1 MPSTD
6 KYLIGEYSFDT
17 TSGNLKKDGKTKRLS
32 PRAAD
37 VLILLA
43 STPGQVVTREQVH
56 ESVWAGRIVTDA
68 QVSKAINELRAALG
82 DTTEPRKYIETLPKR
97 GYCLVCTV
105 IPHADSAP
113 VADKNPDNYQKY
125 AGMALVLTLFMA
137 IGYWLLNNTTPES
150 VSPATEIEPGIA
162 VLPFTNLSGNPEN
175 EYFSQGIAEELLTRL
190 SRLKGLRVISRTS
203 SFQFRGRQ
211 IDVREIGEILSVSHV
226 LEGSV
231 QRSNERVRINI
242 RLIETAT
249 GTEVSALQYD
259 RGLADIFELQTEIA
273 RAVSNS
279 IQPTLLTLN
288 ADALN
293 GYGTNSVE
301 AYEAYL
307 KGRFLL
313 TKRLRGDMEQAASA
327 FREAIE
333 HDPDYLL
340 AHSGLID
347 TYALLVLYGYVPIP
361 EMLKATEDSY
371 KQLESSG
378 TEFAEV
384 LTSLGITN
392 RFQGKKQ
399 RTIDYYER
407 AIGANA
413 QYAQSYLWLADLYL
427 TGEPRNPETALS
439 LVESAL
445 RIDPLSTV
453 ALMVLS
459 RAQIET
465 GAFKAA
471 RKTTKRLLELEPQ
484 SRLGLVSLANHYR
497 WVEGD
502 LVTAARLFYQLWN
515 NEQVPQTAVPL
526 GQIFLDMGEYALAKT
541 WHNEVAKFIPGLG
554 SFLES
559 QWYVAQGMEAEII
572 AMGNAPDA
580 YKNVAVVNVLAKILE
595 GDLRQAR
602 ILAQPEYLPVKII
615 GGQPQNP
622 QQAETLLIRAWIAK
636 QLGHDDELAIIIQQV
651 TKYLNNKKILGQGH
665 IGAKM
670 GRVYILM
677 DQHEKAISFMRSA
690 FEAGQRN
697 GLYVRTSPIYAPLRK
712 YPEYQ
717 QLEKDIAQFFAQQ
730 REWLK
735 EYPPM
740 LP

>member
-1 MPSTD
+1 MSLTNRT
-6 KYLIGEYSFDT
+6 LLGEFSFDAA
-17 TSGNLKKDGKTKRLS
+17 SGNIEKDGSTIRLS

-37 VLILLA
+37 VLTLLA
-43 STPGQVVTREQVH
+43 KTPGEVVTREQVH

-68 QVSKAINELRAALG
+68 QVSKAINELRAGLG
-82 DTTEPRKYIETLPKR
+82 DTTEPRRYIETLPKR
-97 GYCLVCTV
+97 GYRLVCTV
-105 IPHADSAP
+105 TPGSESTQT
-113 VADKNPDNYQKY
+113 PDTMRGRNYT
-125 AGMALVLTLFMA
+125 GPALVFALFMA
-137 IGYWLLNNTTPES
+137 VGYWLLNTTTQDPDGT
-150 VSPATEIEPGIA
+150 ATNVEPGIA

-231 QRSNERVRINI
+231 QRSNERVRINV
-242 RLIETAT
+242 RLIETAS
-249 GTEVSALQYD
+249 GTEVSTLQYD
-259 RGLADIFELQTEIA
+259 RDLADIFELQTEIA
-273 RAVSNS
+273 RSVSNN
-279 IQPTLLTLN
+279 IHPTLLTIN
-288 ADALN
+288 ADVLS
-293 GYGTNSVE
+293 GYGTSNVK

-327 FREAIE
+327 FREAIT

-392 RFQGKKQ
+392 RLQGKKQ

-407 AIGANA
+407 AIAANA

-427 TGEPRNPETALS
+427 TAEPRKPETARS

-465 GAFKAA
+465 GALKAA
-471 RKTTKRLLELEPQ
+471 RETTERLLELEPQ

-502 LVTAARLFYQLWN
+502 LVTAARLYYQLWN

-526 GQIFLDMGEYALAKT
+526 GQMFLDMGEYALAKT
-541 WHNEVAKFIPGLG
+541 WHNEVAKFIPDLG

-559 QWYVAQGMEAEII
+559 QWYTAQGMEEEII

-580 YKNVAVVNVLAKILE
+580 HKNVAVVNVLAKILE
-595 GDLRQAR
+595 GDLKQAR
-602 ILAQPEYLPVKII
+602 RLAQPEFLPMKIVD
-615 GGQPQNP
+615 GQPQNP
-622 QQAETLLIRAWIAK
+622 QQAETLLIRAYIAK
-636 QLGHDDELAIIIQQV
+636 QMGHTEELELYIQQV
-651 TKYLNNKKILGQGH
+651 TKYLENKKILGQGH

-670 GRVYILM
+670 GRVYILT

-690 FEAGQRN
+690 FDAGQRN
-697 GLYVRTSPIYAPLRK
+697 GLYSRTMPIFAPLRK

-717 QLEKDIAQFFAQQ
+717 QLEKDIALFFAQQ